1 MKLRLYIY
9 AGLILLFGIATV
21 WVVIRTLTSES
32 GEVGSAYSIPP
43 GRYDAFLIT
52 YFSSMVKPPQFPD
65 VRNAQG
71 PFPTF
76 SPGTYEETREL
87 LGVKFRIGIY
97 AKENKKFERTLA
109 QSAVD
114 DAFSRI
120 AEIEEH
126 TSLTRDDSD
135 VSKINREASIR
146 PVPLSEDL
154 YFVIQRCLEV
164 SDRSSGA
171 FDITSG
177 PIRWLWENYGSQGE
191 VPPAE
196 KIVEA
201 RALVGYRD
209 VVLDSKKRTI
219 RFKRK
224 GMTIDLHDVI
234 CGFALDQAAWILK
247 RQGMTPAFLQ
257 AGDRYL
263 MLDRA
268 EGMPY
273 VIGIPDGRGYLKYTF
288 DVDRPAVVIKG
299 AYKGIKIVGTT
310 VLSDIINPHDGT
322 SVGMVAS
329 CTVVGPDAM
338 TSDALATA
346 LCVMG
351 GSKSL
356 NFVNS
361 FNPRE

>member
-1 MKLRLYIY
+1 MMRQYIY
-9 AGLILLFGIATV
+9 AAVILLLGIATV
-21 WVVIRTLTSES
+21 WVVIHVLTTGG
-32 GEVGSAYSIPP
+32 GEVGSAYSSPP
-43 GRYDAFLIT
+43 GRYDAFFIT
-52 YFSSMVKPPQFPD
+52 YFSGIVMPPHFPET
-65 VRNAQG
+65 RNAQG
-71 PFPTF
+71 PFPSF

-97 AKENKKFERTLA
+97 ARENKKFEKSMAR
-109 QSAVD
+109 SAVD
-114 DAFSRI
+114 DAFRRI

-126 TSLTRDDSD
+126 TSLTREDSE
-135 VSKINREASIR
+135 VSKINREAFSR

-154 YFVIQRCLEV
+154 YFVVKRSLDV
-164 SDRSSGA
+164 SERSSGA

-177 PIRWLWENYGSQGE
+177 PIRWLWETYGSQGE

-196 KIVEA
+196 KIQEA

-209 VVLDSKKRTI
+209 IVLDSKKLTI
-219 RFKRK
+219 RFKKK
-224 GMTIDLHDVI
+224 GMTIDLHDVV

-247 RQGMTPAFLQ
+247 RQGMTPAFIQ
-257 AGDRYL
+257 ADDHYL
-263 MLDRA
+263 LLDHP
-268 EGMPY
+268 EGVPY
-273 VIGIPDGRGYLKYTF
+273 IIGIPDGRGFLKYTF

-299 AYKGIKIVGTT
+299 AYKGTRVLGTT
-310 VLSDIINPHDGT
+310 VLSDIVDPRNGT
-322 SVGMVAS
+322 CVGMVAS

-351 GSKSL
+351 GSKAI

-361 FNPRE
+361 FNPKE